1 MNVIKKLTVLTTLI
15 FTGLTLFSQNSRPD
29 GLEIVIGEEIK
40 LKKKE
45 LVDQII
51 GKDEGGTYV
60 MAKYGTQMTIY
71 YYSNKL
77 SLKKKAT
84 FKLEHDKKDLS
95 YRGMVQMSDDII
107 MFTTY
112 RDKKK
117 KMTYLYSHKLNK
129 STLMFS
135 KPKTIASAS
144 YEGYKKR
151 ESAYYSFKVSS
162 DSNYLLFITDL
173 PTGKEDVDR
182 FGMVVYD
189 RDMEE
194 VWGHKNIEIDES
206 NSGFYRYSSQV
217 GNDGQVYLL
226 AKIFDTSRKYKKGEI
241 NYTFEMQVYSEESE
255 EPDVFD
261 VGLDGRHMSDLT
273 FERLDNGNFNVIGF
287 FSDEGGV
294 QNGVFNISIDGETY
308 EVVNESVK
316 EFPTD
321 FIVQHS
327 SEKQKKKAKKKEA
340 KGKEVAFYSYDID
353 ELIEHKDG
361 SVTMIG
367 EQYRYYQTCYTDAN
381 GNTRCTNH
389 YIYGNIIIVKYDAD
403 GDVAWM
409 ELIPK
414 YQHTTNDGGY
424 YSGYALTKLPD
435 GSFNLLFND
444 NPKNSYYEESG
455 KFYGWKRTSSKTD
468 IVLYTVQEEG
478 RIDRYVLLK
487 GDDEEVMSRPQV
499 SVQIDSNETV
509 VLGQNGKSTKLFK
522 LIFE

>member
-1 MNVIKKLTVLTTLI
+1 MNLLKHTIAFSIIVLAGFSLI
-15 FTGLTLFSQNSRPD
+15 AQNSRPD
-29 GLEIVIGEEIK
+29 GLEIITGEEIK

-60 MAKYGTQMTIY
+60 MAKYGGEMTIF
-71 YYSNKL
+71 YYSNEL
-77 SLKKKAT
+77 TLIKKSN
-84 FKLEHDKKDLS
+84 FKLEHNKNDLS
-95 YRGMVQMSDDII
+95 YRGMVQMKEDII

-112 RDKKK
+112 RDKKE
-117 KMTYLYSHKLNK
+117 KMTYLYSHKLNR

-135 KPKTIASAS
+135 SPKTIASAS

-151 ESAYYSFKVSS
+151 ESASYSFKISS

-173 PTGKEDVDR
+173 PSGKEGLDR
-182 FGMVVYD
+182 FGMMVYD
-189 RDMEE
+189 QDMEE
-194 VWGHKNIEIDES
+194 VWGHKSIEVDES
-206 NSGFYRYSSQV
+206 ESGFYRYASQV

-226 AKIFDTSRKYKKGEI
+226 AKIFDFSRKYKKGEI
-241 NYTFEMQVYSEESE
+241 DYSFEMQVYNEESQ
-255 EPDVFD
+255 EPDVFK
-261 VGLDGRHMSDLT
+261 VGLKGRHMSDLT
-273 FERLDNGNFNVIGF
+273 FERLDNGNFNIIGF

-327 SEKQKKKAKKKEA
+327 SDKQKKKAKKKES

-361 SVTMIG
+361 SITMIG

-389 YIYGNIIIVKYDAD
+389 YIYGNIIIVKYNPE
-403 GDVAWM
+403 GEVAWM

-435 GSFNLLFND
+435 GTFNLLFND
-444 NPKNSYYEESG
+444 NPKNSYYEDSG

-468 IVLYTVQEEG
+468 IVLYSVQEEG
-478 RIDRYVLLK
+478 RIDRYVLLR
-487 GDDEEVMSRPQV
+487 GDEEEVMSRPQV
-499 SVQIDSNETV
+499 SVQIDANELV
-509 VLGQNGKSTKLFK
+509 VLGQNGKNTKLFK